1 MNTQELKDKYGSALG
16 DAMQHML
23 NNISPQGRFV
33 FKHLIQAY
41 AAAADK
47 EAPLS
52 LSLSA
57 IRQEEGIKEEMIF
70 PVVATGIGELFSSR
84 VALMPT
90 EHPESS
96 PATWALLDHVVFE
109 GDILNV
115 RLASVTKMILASAHF
130 VVIKPSGT
138 STEIK
143 P

>member
-57 IRQEEGIKEEMIF
+57 IRQEEGITEEVIF
-70 PVVATGIGELFSSR
+70 PVVATGIGELLTSR
-84 VALMPT
+84 AALMQKAPPDT
-90 EHPESS
+90 Y
-96 PATWALLDHVVFE
+96 PAIWALLDRVSFE
-109 GDILNV
+109 GDLLHV
-115 RLASVTKMILASAHF
+115 RIASFTKMILESGHF
-130 VVIKPSGT
+130 VVVKPSGT